1 MLTNTKRTSL
11 PDYCLSVLAGIFIL
25 LSINGCNTRIQGCLD
40 VNADNFNLNAEQSCD
55 DCCTYPS
62 MSLSLT
68 QLWGDRNFTI
78 TDTLYDVNDKSYRII
93 GLDYF
98 LSAWTW
104 EDAAHNSFHVDSVTV
119 ICDNGNLTYA
129 PDILAINAE
138 RFNYTLGTIRQAP
151 LIDSIHFTTGL
162 TQDISCLYTENTEVP
177 VELTDQSPLWNAQS
191 GSLETM
197 RLIIQYD
204 IAVETFDT
212 IYISDQEVTA
222 LAYSFDFIPGE
233 DSQFKLTVDYSLW
246 FKDVNTENPASFR
259 QSIITNFAGSIIRTP

>member
-11 PDYCLSVLAGIFIL
+11 PDYCLYVLAGFCML

-40 VNADNFNLNAEQSCD
+40 ANADNFNLNAEQSCD

-62 MSLSLT
+62 ISLSLT

-78 TDTLYDVNDKSYRII
+78 TDTLYDMNGHSYRIR

-98 LSAWTW
+98 LSSWTW

-119 ICDNGNLTYA
+119 ICDDGNLTYA

-138 RFNYTLGTIRQAP
+138 RFNYILGTIRQAP
-151 LIDSIHFTTGL
+151 FIDSIRFTTGL
-162 TQDISCLYTENTEVP
+162 TQDISCLDAANPETP
-177 VELTDQSPLWNAQS
+177 IELTDQSPLWNSTS

-212 IYISDQEVTA
+212 IYIIDEVVSA
-222 LAYSFDFIPGE
+222 LVYPFDFIPGE
-233 DSQFKLTVDYSLW
+233 DSQFMLTVDYSLW
-246 FKDVNTENPASFR
+246 FQDVNTADPASFR
-259 QSIITNFAGSIIRTP
+259 QSIISNFAGSISRTQ